1 MKRIVFTALML
12 LISAV
17 SVWAQPVEMA
27 DTLRGSGKIYVVVA
41 VLAVIFIALI
51 VYLFTIDNRLRKIE
65 KRD

>member
-1 MKRIVFTALML
+1 MKRIIFTALML
-12 LISAV
+12 LISAA

-27 DTLRGSGKIYVVVA
+27 DTLRSSGKIYVVVA

>member
-1 MKRIVFTALML
+1 MKRIIFTALML

>member
-51 VYLFTIDNRLRKIE
+51 VYLFTIDSRLRKIE
-65 KRD
+65 KRN